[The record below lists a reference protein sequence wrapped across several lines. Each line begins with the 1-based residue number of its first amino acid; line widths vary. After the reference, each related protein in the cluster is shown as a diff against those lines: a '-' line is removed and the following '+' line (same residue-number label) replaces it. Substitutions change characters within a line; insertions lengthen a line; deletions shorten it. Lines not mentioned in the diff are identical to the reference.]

1 MRKSLL
7 SAAALLLLPALGAD
21 AITYTYGNLDKSAKT
36 CTLVAWG
43 GQQPTS
49 GKLVLKETYEQDGVT
64 YKVTAIAA
72 HALDNLTE
80 VTEITIPANVKAI
93 GENYGDYVASCLN
106 FNNCPKLK
114 TFKVA
119 TGSTAFSA
127 TGAGILVKKGSLLI
141 VARVPEGIEVTN
153 GTLNLSKSTKDI
165 CPDAFAGNT
174 TITTLGLSPNQYEP
188 ATNCGFNEMK
198 MLREFKVNGTYDE
211 SDLNYRI
218 RNGVLYSHSGDRI
231 ISFPAARPD
240 ASFTMPSDVETVG
253 AHAFAN
259 TANLR
264 SVDFGEVSSIGEGAF
279 RNCGLTSLELPV
291 RDIELGRGAFRGSQ
305 KLERISLP
313 ATLSLPEDFA
323 RDSHHLKSVYVHSSA
338 TTFDDCA
345 FKDCVSLETFN
356 FRPDMTFTGDSIF
369 AGCGFKQIDFGS
381 GAVGAGGI
389 ELGEAMFDNNAA
401 LTGVDLSG
409 LVMTSRENSLDIKPS
424 CFSNCP
430 WLQEVRMPRLTSYWS
445 SVNRIAPN
453 FGMNPAI
460 RQFVTG
466 AFYIGDKPALV
477 YDDSAITSPSIFV
490 KTTDAIVNSWPLRDL
505 VGVSDH
511 SMVKPVVF
519 CEAYTMQDAA
529 SGDESEYVV
538 PGAVYY
544 VPGGTFNNYAAAM
557 QTGCPV
563 ILMYDISTGN
573 EGGTFN
579 VGVHSN
585 IGDGIEFLRLNIN
598 NEWSCEPDADGR
610 FVTTY
615 APQDVNTYDIEYMCQ
630 GVLFRTR
637 YPKPDF
643 SGIDE
648 IAVGDIT
655 MAGGMMSFGAEAA
668 YTVADMTGANVAD
681 GRGASLDISR
691 LGHGVYVVTVTF
703 DDGRKAVRKVRI

>member
-1 MRKSLL
+1 MP
-7 SAAALLLLPALGAD
+7 AAALMLLPALSAS
-21 AITYTYGNLDKSAKT
+21 AITYTYGEFNKSAKT
-36 CTLVAWG
+36 CTLMSWG
-43 GQQPTS
+43 GQQPSS
-49 GKLVLKETYEQDGVT
+49 GKLVLKETYEQDGTV

-127 TGAGILVKKGSLLI
+127 TGAGILVKKSSMLI
-141 VARVPEGIEVTN
+141 IARVPEGIEVTN

-165 CPDAFAGNT
+165 CADAFAGNT

-188 ATNCGFNEMK
+188 ATNCGFNDMK
-198 MLREFKVNGTYDE
+198 MLREFKVNGTYND

-218 RNGVLYSHSGDRI
+218 MNGVLYSHSANRI
-231 ISFPAARPD
+231 ISFPPARPD
-240 ASFTMPSDVETVG
+240 AGFTIPDDVRTIG
-253 AHAFAN
+253 DYAFAN

-264 SVDFGEVSSIGEGAF
+264 SVDFRAVTSIGEQAF
-279 RNCGLTSLELPV
+279 RNCGLTSVELPV
-291 RDIELGRGAFRGSQ
+291 NEIELGRGVFRGSQ
-305 KLERISLP
+305 KLEGISFPAKLSLP
-313 ATLSLPEDFA
+313 ADFA
-323 RDSHHLKSVYVHSSA
+323 RDCWHLKSVYVHSSF

-345 FKDCVSLETFN
+345 FKDCISLDTFN
-356 FRPDMTFTGDSIF
+356 FRPDMTFEGDSIF
-369 AGCGFKQIDFGS
+369 AGCGFRQVDFSS
-381 GAVGAGGI
+381 GATRTGGMK
-389 ELGEAMFDNNAA
+389 LGRAMFANNGG
-401 LTGVDLSG
+401 LVKVDLSK
-409 LVMTSRENSLDIKPS
+409 LVMTSEENSLEIMPS
-424 CFSNCP
+424 CFSDCP
-430 WLQEVRMPRLTSYWS
+430 WLQDVSLPRLTRYWS
-445 SVNRIAPN
+445 AVNETAPN
-453 FGMNPAI
+453 FGVNPAI
-460 RQFVTG
+460 RQLVTG
-466 AFYIGDKPALV
+466 AFHIGDKPAMV
-477 YDDSAITSPSIFV
+477 YDETATTSPSIYV
-490 KTTDAIVNSWPLRDL
+490 RTTDALAKSWPLGDL
-505 VGVSDH
+505 VGVSAG
-511 SMVKPVVF
+511 SKVKPVIF
-519 CEAYTMQDAA
+519 CEAFTMRDAA

-615 APQDVNTYDIEYMCQ
+615 APQDVNTYDLEYMCQ